1 MRFFLIYI
9 FFLLFPAVSQANS
22 ETESVGENPIIL
34 IARISV
40 KPGFVEEYL
49 EIAEKVDSET
59 QKLEP
64 GMIFHNF
71 DSDPDNELA
80 FTWSEIYL
88 NSEALILHL
97 NAAHAQDYV
106 KKHGQLANSF
116 EIEIYGN
123 LSMEAVRSVKKLGLP
138 FKHFKTT
145 RVGYVRDEYFK
156 NLN

>member
-1 MRFFLIYI
+1 M
-9 FFLLFPAVSQANS
+9 
-22 ETESVGENPIIL
+22 
-34 IARISV
+34 
-40 KPGFVEEYL
+40 
-49 EIAEKVDSET
+49 EIAEEVDNKT
-59 QKLEP
+59 QNLEP

-80 FTWSEIYL
+80 FTRSEIYL
-88 NSEALILHL
+88 NSEALIFHL
-97 NAAHAQDYV
+97 NAAHALDYV

-138 FKHFKTT
+138 FKHFKTA
-145 RVGYVRDEYFK
+145 RVGYVRGEYFK

>member
-49 EIAEKVDSET
+49 EIAEKVDSQT

-138 FKHFKTT
+138 FKHFKPT
-145 RVGYVRDEYFK
+145 RVGYVRDEYFRSM
-156 NLN
+156 N